1 MELVG
6 EEKRI
11 QALFSELRFEEVRR
25 APSFA
30 GVWNRAQSRT
40 VRPRSA
46 FNLSFIAATALLVCA
61 LVSLAWW
68 SRRWQQTQQPNRDLA
83 AALATPRVTPTAS
96 TTVRPLKGFSAN
108 EKRSVPRNRGA
119 ARFAARRQIEMLAAR
134 RAVMRDAIA
143 ISSWQSPTAAL
154 LSSQNDQLIK
164 SLPRL
169 NESVNQ
175 LKSFL
180 PSTSN

>member
-1 MELVG
+1 MELTG

-11 QALFSELRFEEVRR
+11 QALFSEVRLEEARL

-30 GVWNRAQSRT
+30 GVWNRAQSKT
-40 VRPRSA
+40 ERPGSA
-46 FNLSFIAATALLVCA
+46 FNLSFIGATALLVCA

-68 SRRWQQTQQPNRDLA
+68 SRRWQQTQEPSHDLTA
-83 AALATPRVTPTAS
+83 AVATPRVTPAAS
-96 TTVRPLKGFSAN
+96 TTVRPLEGLAAN
-108 EKRSVPRNRGA
+108 EKHQVSRDPGA
-119 ARFAARRQIEMLAAR
+119 ARFAARRRVEMRAAR
-134 RAVMRDAIA
+134 RAVMVDAIA
-143 ISSWQSPTAAL
+143 ISSWQSPTAVL
-154 LSSQNDQLIK
+154 LGSQNDELIK

-169 NESVNQ
+169 NESVRQ